1 MKLWTRD
8 KFHQFHYLHI
18 FYINNIDE
26 QNLLVF
32 LNNFL
37 LV

>member
-1 MKLWTRD
+1 MKLWTHG
-8 KFHQFHYLHI
+8 KFQLHI

-32 LNNFL
+32 LNKFL